1 MLDLFRYS
9 GIFLAHAGYNR
20 PGCHQGN
27 RLVARKTINCVVMF
41 ADVAGSTA
49 MYENM
54 GDDLARE
61 RISKALNAL
70 IAISSRH
77 GGMLVK
83 TIGDEI
89 LVYFNDVDEA
99 VLAAKAIQE
108 TMEND
113 HSPDTVGLSIRI
125 GMHHG
130 STILESNDIFGDTV
144 NVAARVAS
152 LAKAR
157 QVLCTQEIAFLLKNP
172 DLSNNMRP
180 YDRLRI
186 KGKHGHIDVY
196 LFAWEEESD
205 LTNMATG
212 GSFTN
217 PRTEQ
222 LKSLVLSYRGKRY
235 PIGTDTTSYV
245 LGRGK
250 DCDLIIKGDLISR
263 YHSRIEHRRGKF
275 IITDQSTNG
284 TYIKTTGGQAIFL
297 RREEFTL
304 FGSGHISLGRKVNLE
319 DENIIHFLCE

>member
-1 MLDLFRYS
+1 
-9 GIFLAHAGYNR
+9 
-20 PGCHQGN
+20 
-27 RLVARKTINCVVMF
+27 MF

-61 RISKALNAL
+61 RISKALNTL

-77 GGMLVK
+77 SGMLVK

-89 LVYFNDVDEA
+89 LVYFTDVDEA

-108 TMEND
+108 TMED
-113 HSPDTVGLSIRI
+113 DRSPETVGVSIRI
-125 GMHHG
+125 GMHYG
-130 STILESNDIFGDTV
+130 STILESDDIFGDTV

-157 QVLCTQEIAFLLKNP
+157 QVLCTQEIAFLVKNP

-180 YDRLRI
+180 YDRLRL
-186 KGKHGHIDVY
+186 KGKHEQLDVY
-196 LFAWEEESD
+196 QFAWEEESD
-205 LTNMATG
+205 MTNMATG

-222 LKSLVLSYRGKRY
+222 LKNLILSYQGKRHSL
-235 PIGTDTTSYV
+235 GVDTASYI

-250 DCDLIIKGDLISR
+250 DCDLIVKGDLISR
-263 YHSRIEHRRGKF
+263 HHSRIEHRRGKF

-284 TYIKTTGGQAIFL
+284 TYIKTTGGQVIFL

-304 FGSGHISLGRKVNLE
+304 FGSGHISLGRKVDIE